1 MSANETK
8 DVVYIN
14 KIAVMQVLAGLI
26 KNPLLFANNKY
37 QIRSSYNTVCQ
48 QMLACVNIF
57 WLVAVFEL
65 VLKYRL
71 I

>member
-26 KNPLLFANNKY
+26 RDPL
-37 QIRSSYNTVCQ
+37 S
-48 QMLACVNIF
+48 
-57 WLVAVFEL
+57 
-65 VLKYRL
+65 
-71 I
+71 

>member
-37 QIRSSYNTVCQ
+37 RFDINDFQEQFHRIVYG
-48 QMLACVNIF
+48 
-57 WLVAVFEL
+57 AV
-65 VLKYRL
+65 VGY
-71 I
+71 

>member
-26 KNPLLFANNKY
+26 KDPLLFASNKY
-37 QIRSSYNTVCQ
+37 RFDINDFQEQFR
-48 QMLACVNIF
+48 NI
-57 WLVAVFEL
+57 LG
-65 VLKYRL
+65 R
-71 I
+71 